1 MTHLFII
8 AVLINLN
15 FGREI
20 IIFANSNR
28 LAVLVKKLTMVFN
41 LFFLKKLSK
50 NNIPSSG
57 LLIKNLQNVLSK
69 KLRKYFF

>member
-41 LFFLKKLSK
+41 LFFLKKLLK

-69 KLRKYFF
+69 K